1 MLKVLLVDDELR
13 ILNHLKLSISWES
26 LGLSIIGCASNGQ
39 EALSFLK
46 KENIDI
52 LITDIRMPVMDG
64 LELCQHVRKTN
75 TDIQIILLTGY
86 SDFEYARRAIELQ
99 VTDYC
104 LKPIDTAALS
114 EILHRCVRKSYNP
127 THADALLDL
136 IEAGNPDEIKQAF
149 HNLGIRSNRVY
160 LAGSIGVHN
169 IEKRLHANLSFKVG
183 KHKYLYF
190 SSTPFDE
197 NAALKVIAY
206 ANGRCGIGLPSSPF
220 SFEDLTHAI
229 DDVLVMTFQ
238 YFINGTPTL
247 CSHLIPEDMSA
258 KLFEEFEENK
268 NCPEQLKPWLQ
279 KLAGSNCSMLFN
291 IRTAFRLFN
300 RIAMCPALQNN
311 NDNESYLYGFEQMA
325 SEYLHFSD
333 LLNKL
338 SASIHTQ
345 AKPETASFGSGSFF
359 AILTYLNTHYS
370 EDISLKKI
378 SEEFHLNSSY
388 VSQLIKSETG
398 LTYTQYVTELRIGKA
413 RELLKTTDMSLSEI
427 SEAVGFNDY
436 FYFIKKFKKETGVTP
451 GKYADS

>member
-1 MLKVLLVDDELR
+1 MLNVLLVDDELR
-13 ILNHLKLSISWES
+13 ILNHLKLSVPWEN
-26 LGLSIIGCASNGQ
+26 LGLSISGCASNGQ
-39 EALSFLK
+39 EALAILD

-64 LELCQHVRKTN
+64 LELCRHVRERS

-114 EILHRCVRKSYNP
+114 SILRRCVRKSYNP
-127 THADALLDL
+127 AHADALLDL

-149 HNLGIRSNRVY
+149 QDLGIRSSRVY

-169 IEKRLHANLSFKVG
+169 IEKQLHADLSFKVG

-190 SSTPFDE
+190 SSAPFDE
-197 NAALKVIAY
+197 NAALKIIAY
-206 ANGRCGIGLPSSPF
+206 ASGRCGIGLPTMSF
-220 SFEDLTHAI
+220 SFHELTHAI
-229 DDVLVMTFQ
+229 EDVMVMTLQ
-238 YFINGTPTL
+238 YFINGAPAL

-258 KLFEEFEENK
+258 KLFTEFEESK
-268 NCPEQLKPWLQ
+268 NCPELLKPWLQ
-279 KLAGSNCSMLFN
+279 KLASSNCSMLFN

-345 AKPETASFGSGSFF
+345 APPETGSSGSGSFF
-359 AILTYLNTHYS
+359 AILTYLNAHYS
-370 EDISLKKI
+370 DDISLKKI

-388 VSQLIKSETG
+388 ISQLIKSETG